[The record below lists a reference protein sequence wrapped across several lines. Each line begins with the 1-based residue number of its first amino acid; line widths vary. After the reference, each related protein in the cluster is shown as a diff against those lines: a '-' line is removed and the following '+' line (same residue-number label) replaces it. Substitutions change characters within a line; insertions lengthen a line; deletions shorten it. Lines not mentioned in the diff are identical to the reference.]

1 MSYKTTFLYGFA
13 ILVGIIAA
21 ITIIFYWKDIY
32 VHINALRT
40 TPPVE
45 QTEEIAA
52 AEQKKGLEQ
61 TEEEHQGENTVK
73 LTEEQIQQMGLKF
86 RTAGPGNLLLTLS
99 TRGKIIIHPDH
110 LAHIIPKSAGVAREV
125 NKNIGDF
132 VRIGDIM
139 AVLESRDMADVKA
152 SYLAA
157 LSKKRLAAS
166 SLEREEKLYQE
177 KVSAG
182 QDYLNAKN
190 VYEESIISVQLARQK
205 LRAFGLENEE
215 IDQLANQNDPDL
227 RLYQIRSPI
236 DGAVIM
242 RHITKGE
249 FVENTTTIYQI
260 ADLSRVWVDIGI
272 YPKDLYKVK
281 EGQMV
286 EVVVPVENK
295 GAQAKLIYVSPIVAD
310 ETITAKAVAE
320 LDNPQGIWR
329 PGVFVKVN
337 IATEKISLPLVIPK
351 EAIQNSDGR
360 DFVFVVTPEGFERRF
375 IKLGQTDNE
384 NNEVISGLNPGDQ
397 YVADKTFLLK
407 AELGKTGAKHE
418 H

>member
-1 MSYKTTFLYGFA
+1 MSYKLNYWHVFA
-13 ILVGIIAA
+13 ILVGIIAT
-21 ITIIFYWKDIY
+21 ITISFYWKDLY
-32 VHINALRT
+32 MHINALRAT
-40 TPPVE
+40 TPVD

-52 AEQKKGLEQ
+52 AEQKIDLKQ
-61 TEEEHQGENTVK
+61 TKEEHHGENTVK
-73 LTEEQIQQMGLKF
+73 LTEEKIQQMGLKF
-86 RTAGPGNLLLTLS
+86 QTAGPGNLLLTLS

-166 SLEREEKLYQE
+166 SLKREEKLYKE

-227 RLYQIRSPI
+227 RLYQIRSPF

-295 GAQAKLIYVSPIVAD
+295 GSQAKLIYVSPIVAD

-320 LDNPQGIWR
+320 LDNPQGFWR

-360 DFVFVVTPEGFERRF
+360 DFVFVVTPEGFERRY

-397 YVADKTFLLK
+397 YVTNKTFLLK
-407 AELGKTGAKHE
+407 AELGKSSAEHE

>member
-1 MSYKTTFLYGFA
+1 MDYRKF
-13 ILVGIIAA
+13 
-21 ITIIFYWKDIY
+21 IFYGLLLSVVATCVFFASFYWDAIKIQNDTLGAP
-32 VHINALRT
+32 NST
-40 TPPVE
+40 THE
-45 QTEEIAA
+45 TATEEQ
-52 AEQKKGLEQ
+52 ERKHEHS
-61 TEEEHQGENTVK
+61 EEEHHHHEENRIK

-86 RTAGPGNLLLTLS
+86 RTAGPGNLLQTLS
-99 TRGKIIIHPDH
+99 TRGKIILHPDH
-110 LAHIIPKSAGVAREV
+110 LAHIIPKVSGVAREV
-125 NKNIGDF
+125 TKNIGDF
-132 VRIGDIM
+132 VKVNDVM
-139 AVLESRDMADVKA
+139 AVLESQDMADIKA

-166 SLEREEKLYQE
+166 SLEREERLYKE

-190 VYEESIISVQLARQK
+190 VYEESMISVQLARQK
-205 LRAFGLENEE
+205 LRAFGLDNEE
-215 IDQLANQNDPDL
+215 IDQLADQNDPDL
-227 RLYQIRSPI
+227 RLYQIRSPM
-236 DGAVIM
+236 DGTVLM

-249 FVENTTTIYQI
+249 FIENSTPIFQV
-260 ADLSRVWVDIGI
+260 ADLRKVWVEIGI

-295 GAQAKLIYVSPIVAD
+295 SSRAKLIYLSPIVAD
-310 ETITAKAVAE
+310 ETITARAVAE
-320 LDNPQGIWR
+320 LDNFEGVWR

-337 IATEKISLPLVIPK
+337 IATEKISLPLIIPK
-351 EAIQNSDGR
+351 EAIQNSDGK

-397 YVADKTFLLK
+397 YVANKTFLLK
-407 AELGKTGAKHE
+407 AELGKGSAEHE

>member
-40 TPPVE
+40 TPPIE
-45 QTEEIAA
+45 QKEEIAA
-52 AEQKKGLEQ
+52 VEQEKGHEH
-61 TEEEHQGENTVK
+61 TEEEHHGENIVK
-73 LTEEQIQQMGLKF
+73 LTEEQIKQMGLKF
-86 RTAGPGNLLLTLS
+86 QIAGPGNLLLTLS
-99 TRGKIIIHPDH
+99 TRGKIILHPDR

-125 NKNIGDF
+125 IKNIGDF
-132 VRIGDIM
+132 VRVGDIM

-205 LRAFGLENEE
+205 LHAFGLENEE

-236 DGAVIM
+236 DGTVLM

-249 FVENTTTIYQI
+249 FIENTTTIFQV
-260 ADLSRVWVDIGI
+260 ADLRRVWVEIGI

-295 GAQAKLIYVSPIVAD
+295 GSQAKLIYISPIVAD

-351 EAIQNSDGR
+351 EAIQNIDGR
-360 DFVFVVTPEGFERRF
+360 DFAFVVTPDGFERRF
-375 IKLGQTDNE
+375 IKIGQSDNE
-384 NNEVISGLNPGDQ
+384 NVEVFSGLNPGDQ

-407 AELGKTGAKHE
+407 AELGKTSAKHE

>member
-1 MSYKTTFLYGFA
+1 MIYKKNLSYGLALIIGAAVAFVGGLYWEKIQSQISTLSA
-13 ILVGIIAA
+13 SPSID
-21 ITIIFYWKDIY
+21 TID
-32 VHINALRT
+32 
-40 TPPVE
+40 
-45 QTEEIAA
+45 EIAA
-52 AEQKKGLEQ
+52 TEQEKKHEHS
-61 TEEEHQGENTVK
+61 EEEHHGENIVK
-73 LTEEQIQQMGLKF
+73 LTEEQIQQMGLKY
-86 RTAGPGNLLLTLS
+86 RIAGPGSLLLTLS
-99 TRGKIIIHPDH
+99 TRGKIILHPDH
-110 LAHIIPKSAGVAREV
+110 LAHIIPKVSGVAREV

-132 VRIGDIM
+132 VKVNDVM
-139 AVLESRDMADVKA
+139 AVLESRDMADIKA
-152 SYLAA
+152 SFLAA
-157 LSKKRLAAS
+157 LSKKRLAES

-190 VYEESIISVQLARQK
+190 VYEESIISVQLAKQK

-236 DGAVIM
+236 DGTVLM

-249 FVENTTTIYQI
+249 FIENTTSIFQV
-260 ADLSRVWVDIGI
+260 ADLRRVWVEIGI

-295 GAQAKLIYVSPIVAD
+295 GSQAKLIYVSPVVAD

-320 LDNPQGIWR
+320 LDNAQGLWR
-329 PGVFVKVN
+329 PGVFVKVI

-360 DFVFVVTPEGFERRF
+360 DFVFVITPEGFERRF

-384 NNEVISGLNPGDQ
+384 NNEVISGLNPGDK
-397 YVADKTFLLK
+397 YVVNKTFLLK
-407 AELGKTGAKHE
+407 AELGKSSAEHE

>member
-1 MSYKTTFLYGFA
+1 MFYKTTFLYGFA
-13 ILVGIIAA
+13 VLVGIIAA

-32 VHINALRT
+32 MHINALGAT
-40 TPPVE
+40 SPVE

-52 AEQKKGLEQ
+52 AKQEKGLEQ
-61 TEEEHQGENTVK
+61 TEEEHHGENTVK
-73 LTEEQIQQMGLKF
+73 LTEEQIKQMGLKF
-86 RTAGPGNLLLTLS
+86 QKAGPGNLLLTLS
-99 TRGKIIIHPDH
+99 TRGKIILHPDR
-110 LAHIIPKSAGVAREV
+110 LAHIIPKAAGVAREV

-139 AVLESRDMADVKA
+139 AGLESRDMADVKA
-152 SYLAA
+152 SYLAS

-166 SLEREEKLYQE
+166 SLEREEKLYKE

-249 FVENTTTIYQI
+249 FVENTATIYQI

-295 GAQAKLIYVSPIVAD
+295 GSQAKLIYVSPIVAD

-351 EAIQNSDGR
+351 EAIQNIDGR
-360 DFVFVVTPEGFERRF
+360 DCAFVVTPDGFERRF
-375 IKLGQTDNE
+375 IKIGQSDNE
-384 NNEVISGLNPGDQ
+384 NVEVISGLNPGEQ
-397 YVADKTFLLK
+397 YVANKTFLLK
-407 AELGKTGAKHE
+407 AELGKTIAKE